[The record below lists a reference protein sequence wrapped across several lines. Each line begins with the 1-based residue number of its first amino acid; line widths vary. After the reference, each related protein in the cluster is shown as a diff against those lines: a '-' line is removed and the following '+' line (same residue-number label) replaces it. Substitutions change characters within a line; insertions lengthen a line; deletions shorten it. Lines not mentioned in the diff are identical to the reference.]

1 MLVKRIPDC
10 REFEA
15 NDGTLLREVLHP
27 KNEDIAF
34 KCSIAHARVPAR
46 GKSVP
51 HVLGARAEAYIFL
64 MGKGIMHIGGE
75 SAEVEEGCVACVPPG
90 AVQWVENTG
99 NSDLAFLCVVDPA
112 WSAEDDRRA

>member
-15 NDGTLLREVLHP
+15 NDGTLITEVLHP
-27 KNEDIAF
+27 KNEEIAF
-34 KCSIAHARVPAR
+34 KCSIAHARVPA
-46 GKSVP
+46 GGQSVP
-51 HVLGARAEAYIFL
+51 HVLGGRAEAYVIL
-64 MGKGIMHIGGE
+64 EGKGIVHIGDE
-75 SAEVEEGCVACVPPG
+75 SAEVEEGSVAYIPAG

-99 NSDLAFLCVVDPA
+99 NSDLAFLCIVDPA